1 MKLDIKNRL
10 RESFI
15 EEELLDEAINA
26 GSFQVYHRTR
36 ANPKDFNKGFKPGGG
51 VGGMYGYALYT
62 TYDLASQLK
71 PNMAS
76 NYGQNLVE
84 FNINN
89 NGNFVILDAAE
100 ASKAFGPKFGLFDQ
114 LKSIMKGKYLA
125 FYKAN
130 KVELDKCQQMLAEG
144 LKFTSEV
151 AIRLSKMTNFINYVD
166 GMVFTGS
173 NDGMVLVLYDT
184 NLANPIRYTSNNGE
198 TWNSMKDI
206 EAHKIGRDRRSGN
219 KIMTQ
224 LRKGF
229 NINFNL
235 DDLLKE
241 PNFIENLNTD
251 DLDGLINGINRGK
264 NVKDDTNELFN
275 LILNNETFMSKLS
288 PNNLRYII
296 TSYVNIAND
305 GSEILK
311 MLNEK
316 ELLINILDTEKLKII
331 IDYAFQYFNIGD
343 PLLQSFMGNLISR
356 HPDILNGLDGKHLV
370 KLMAKKI
377 NINGKP
383 LIEYLLSDATFLDS
397 LNVDRI
403 VSIIGLN
410 NNPNKIEMLDRLL
423 TDKVIAKLDYRQ
435 LRALF
440 VFNNDTKPID
450 ETLVDRLMTN
460 NNFLNNIDFLSA
472 YILLCQIPSDS
483 EYGTKLL
490 NLMSTTTDNVAEG
503 HLETIIN
510 SRRSSSNGPTQMSN
524 YSAIISAIL
533 KNNNLRANINY
544 RDANGIFSNGDI
556 ALKKTV
562 LNTTFPDPSKNYIN
576 KILIWSG
583 HVDKYIHY
591 LDKTNLMNMLQSL
604 YNSTDLFEFL
614 LHIVN
619 KSLLHNIIDLI
630 DDRKLLE
637 SFFVWL
643 NFTVNSDY
651 DLDDYNTENS
661 DINLVNQANNLTT
674 YIANRYKDNKY
685 FIDEV
690 NTDDSGNIKK
700 GLIYFLEMSDFKD
713 NLMLELCGEESNNAH
728 VLNFRRAKNPDR
740 LIEKYISIHQKDGN
754 RPIYTDNM
762 SELFKYTNNFDSLF
776 KMLGDK
782 SLNLLGPNILDTL
795 FMLNRGDDNPSNRY
809 GENRVNEFLITLF
822 KQDIPPTL
830 KALTKTNIVKHQND
844 TTDRYKFKISQDVM
858 DMLTD
863 GIMERHIVLWC
874 GGKDSNEIL
883 DWDVESEYK
892 TKEQVKQEA
901 MPRSSMSL
909 SGTNLVLIFSYVPKQ
924 DMSRSEVRI
933 GMRAIAREGFDKT
946 FKYIHSEL
954 DGKLIDAI
962 AFDEDGNIK
971 TPLKESISREEQY
984 ESLLLERD
992 FDGEMGT
999 TLTTDE
1005 KNDLYKLFKASYE
1018 KSVGTAWDYG
1028 KFINRISTWTLYG
1041 NSDGFITV
1049 RPQRSGLIKLTGS
1062 AGNPRGILRGLDLL
1076 VATNKPIWGVVT
1088 PDIAQI
1094 LKKKGFIIPNPIFIK
1109 ILFKLIPSNVLGG
1122 HISLNNDG
1130 SLNVTNSDTGS
1141 LDKIFVANKLYLKSL
1156 LVNKDIE
1163 AKLPTVIKLWVKSL

>member
-1 MKLDIKNRL
+1 
-10 RESFI
+10 
-15 EEELLDEAINA
+15 
-26 GSFQVYHRTR
+26 
-36 ANPKDFNKGFKPGGG
+36 
-51 VGGMYGYALYT
+51 
-62 TYDLASQLK
+62 
-71 PNMAS
+71 
-76 NYGQNLVE
+76 
-84 FNINN
+84 
-89 NGNFVILDAAE
+89 
-100 ASKAFGPKFGLFDQ
+100 
-114 LKSIMKGKYLA
+114 
-125 FYKAN
+125 
-130 KVELDKCQQMLAEG
+130 
-144 LKFTSEV
+144 
-151 AIRLSKMTNFINYVD
+151 
-166 GMVFTGS
+166 
-173 NDGMVLVLYDT
+173 
-184 NLANPIRYTSNNGE
+184 
-198 TWNSMKDI
+198 
-206 EAHKIGRDRRSGN
+206 
-219 KIMTQ
+219 
-224 LRKGF
+224 
-229 NINFNL
+229 
-235 DDLLKE
+235 
-241 PNFIENLNTD
+241 
-251 DLDGLINGINRGK
+251 
-264 NVKDDTNELFN
+264 
-275 LILNNETFMSKLS
+275 
-288 PNNLRYII
+288 
-296 TSYVNIAND
+296 
-305 GSEILK
+305 
-311 MLNEK
+311 
-316 ELLINILDTEKLKII
+316 
-331 IDYAFQYFNIGD
+331 
-343 PLLQSFMGNLISR
+343 
-356 HPDILNGLDGKHLV
+356 
-370 KLMAKKI
+370 
-377 NINGKP
+377 
-383 LIEYLLSDATFLDS
+383 
-397 LNVDRI
+397 
-403 VSIIGLN
+403 
-410 NNPNKIEMLDRLL
+410 
-423 TDKVIAKLDYRQ
+423 
-435 LRALF
+435 
-440 VFNNDTKPID
+440 
-450 ETLVDRLMTN
+450 
-460 NNFLNNIDFLSA
+460 
-472 YILLCQIPSDS
+472 
-483 EYGTKLL
+483 
-490 NLMSTTTDNVAEG
+490 
-503 HLETIIN
+503 
-510 SRRSSSNGPTQMSN
+510 
-524 YSAIISAIL
+524 
-533 KNNNLRANINY
+533 
-544 RDANGIFSNGDI
+544 
-556 ALKKTV
+556 
-562 LNTTFPDPSKNYIN
+562 
-576 KILIWSG
+576 
-583 HVDKYIHY
+583 
-591 LDKTNLMNMLQSL
+591 
-604 YNSTDLFEFL
+604 
-614 LHIVN
+614 
-619 KSLLHNIIDLI
+619 
-630 DDRKLLE
+630 
-637 SFFVWL
+637 
-643 NFTVNSDY
+643 
-651 DLDDYNTENS
+651 
-661 DINLVNQANNLTT
+661 
-674 YIANRYKDNKY
+674 
-685 FIDEV
+685 V

-700 GLIYFLEMSDFKD
+700 GLIHFIEMGDFKD

-728 VLNFRRAKNPDR
+728 VLNFRKAKNPDK

-762 SELFKYTNNFDSLF
+762 TELFKYTNNFDSLF

-863 GIMERHIVLWC
+863 GIMDRHIVLWC
-874 GGKDSNEIL
+874 GGKDSKEIL

-933 GMRAIAREGFDKT
+933 GMRATAREGFDKT

-962 AFDEDGNIK
+962 AFDEDGNVK